1 LDKKLSEVALG
12 LGIGYIGYK
21 LIAST
26 DNYQVE
32 VLITLAIVMGVT
44 LCSFHTCFWT
54 SAMVAAGLITGNQ
67 GKKIRNVR
75 RNC

>member
-21 LIAST
+21 LIASMT
-26 DNYQVE
+26 ITKE